1 METENAVV
9 VILPNEV
16 QELAVKVSADKQKE
30 VSNVLTQIFTGTADW
45 KQQADSIV
53 VKDINDKM
61 SIQMAD
67 AGRRNVKTARL
78 AAEKIFD
85 AKRDEVQQIKA
96 EYDLEDKLWL
106 KAKQT
111 MQLLFKDVENT
122 FEYKAKFA
130 ERYEAE
136 QKELRTQN
144 QIEKVKPFAELN
156 RFEFENMSEEMFT
169 IFLTGTEKS
178 YDDWIEAEQ
187 KAEDERIEQ
196 GRILQ
201 LYAERKEAIMDL
213 WPYVLPEDKHANLG
227 HLDDQGWAIF
237 TQNLN
242 NAKLKKEAE
251 QKRIN
256 QENVRLQEENKKQA
270 ARIEAEI
277 LFQKEQQAK
286 ADQERKE
293 IEEKARK
300 EAEIRER
307 RNAELRPYI
316 VLIRD
321 YSKMLNH
328 SESEYQK
335 ELANLKVAYKLER
348 EYEESE
354 RLKKIDIETK
364 QIEEYQKAE
373 SERVKLSAEL
383 QAKKDAELK
392 YQQEYDR
399 KEKERK
405 QAEEKES
412 KAPDKI
418 KMTKWIDS
426 LNIAV
431 PELSN
436 LNAMATANVIS
447 QKFEAFKVWA
457 KQQIETL

>member
-1 METENAVV
+1 MENEVM
-9 VILPNEV
+9 VILPSEV
-16 QELAVKVSADKQKE
+16 QELAIRVSADKQKE

-45 KQQADSIV
+45 KAQADSIV
-53 VKDINDKM
+53 VKDVNDKM

-130 ERYEAE
+130 ERYEAD

-144 QIEKVKPFAELN
+144 RIEKVKPFNPDLN
-156 RFEFENMSEEMFT
+156 RVEFENMSEEMFS
-169 IFLTGTEKS
+169 IFLSGIEKS
-178 YDDWIEAEQ
+178 HTDKIEAEK
-187 KAEDERIEQ
+187 KAE
-196 GRILQ
+196 
-201 LYAERKEAIMDL
+201 AERVRLIEEDRKER
-213 WPYVLPEDKHANLG
+213 E
-227 HLDDQGWAIF
+227 
-237 TQNLN
+237 
-242 NAKLKKEAE
+242 
-251 QKRIN
+251 RIN
-256 QENVRLQEENKKQA
+256 QENVRLAEENKKQA

-286 ADQERKE
+286 AEADRKA

-300 EAEIRER
+300 ER
-307 RNAELRPYI
+307 
-316 VLIRD
+316 
-321 YSKMLNH
+321 
-328 SESEYQK
+328 
-335 ELANLKVAYKLER
+335 
-348 EYEESE
+348 EESE
-354 RLKKIDIETK
+354 RILLAERKAADEKL
-364 QIEEYQKAE
+364 KAE
-373 SERVKLSAEL
+373 MQAVQKLQFEKREREESE
-383 QAKKDAELK
+383 AKV
-392 YQQEYDR
+392 R
-399 KEKERK
+399 KEAERK
-405 QAEEKES
+405 ATDAA
-412 KAPDKI
+412 KAPDKE
-418 KMTKWIDS
+418 KMNKWIDS

-447 QKFEAFKVWA
+447 QKFEGFKNWA